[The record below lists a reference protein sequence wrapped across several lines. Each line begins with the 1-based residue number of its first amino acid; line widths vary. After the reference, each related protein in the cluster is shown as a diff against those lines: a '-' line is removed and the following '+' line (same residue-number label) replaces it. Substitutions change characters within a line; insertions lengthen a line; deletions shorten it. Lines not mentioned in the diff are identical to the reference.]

1 MAQFPFT
8 WIRSYIVF
16 FGRRIVCH
24 SIRQI
29 IKRNRLSNFYIMIF
43 YVREGTSRGTGIQII
58 KKHRIFLSKTTA
70 EVCHRTPLVIPP
82 ATCSQISNHIEAA
95 HRLEFRKLRRTRSYL
110 LTCSYMSPIPII

>member
-8 WIRSYIVF
+8 WIRSYIVV
-16 FGRRIVCH
+16 FGWRIVCH

-29 IKRNRLSNFYIMIF
+29 IKRNRLGNFYIMIF

-70 EVCHRTPLVIPP
+70 EVCHRAPLV
-82 ATCSQISNHIEAA
+82 TCSQISNHIEAA